1 LKKTLFFLFL
11 YLCSCTTTPR
21 CGDSIEARTIY
32 IKKSS
37 CEIRIRQVT
46 IGSDLRIPES
56 LKRPDLAGMEL
67 QWVEPG
73 VIGGQVILGHFVFA
87 PPSQIEGKTK

>member
-1 LKKTLFFLFL
+1 MKKIFSLVTMTLAG
-11 YLCSCTTTPR
+11 CATGPK
-21 CGDSIEARTIY
+21 CGDLAQARTVY
-32 IKKSS
+32 VQAKS

-46 IGSDLRIPES
+46 IGSELKIPES

-73 VIGGQVILGHFVFA
+73 VIGGQVILGHFILA
-87 PPSQIEGKTK
+87 PRSQNEGRRR